1 MRMKSV
7 NLSLFKKN
15 QVIAVALSGGS
26 DSVSLCHFLK
36 TNEEKLNIT
45 VKAINIE
52 HGIRGETSIADTKF
66 VVDFC
71 AKLQVPLLTYAV
83 DCPTYAKDNKLTLE
97 ESARILRYDCFFDA
111 LKKGDCDLIATA
123 HHKSDNLESVLFNLF
138 RGTGL
143 KGLVGIKDEYKDKIV
158 RPMLDTSKAEIDDY
172 IKEHSLPFVVDETN
186 SDTDYTRNALRHEVI
201 PSIEKIF
208 PESADAVR
216 RLSKIVKEEDAF
228 LDELATGFIS
238 ATDDIVSIDLKIPDP
253 IFARAV
259 IIALKLVGLK
269 KDWEKSHIDGVTS
282 LKNLRTGSQIS
293 LPKDF
298 IAVKE
303 YDTIVL
309 LKKKPIL
316 SVQIPFGLGSF
327 KAIDQTISIEKTAMP
342 KNLKDGLY
350 ADLDKIPLGAI
361 IRTKQD
367 GDIFTPFGGKT
378 KLLSDYF
385 TDKKI
390 PSRLRGETPVLA
402 KDDKVLVVF
411 GVAVSNDIKVDETT
425 KNIIKFTSEK

>member
-83 DCPTYAKDNKLTLE
+83 DSPTYAKDNKLTLE

-143 KGLVGIKDEYKDKIV
+143 KGLVGIMDEYKDKIV

-172 IKEHSLPFVVDETN
+172 IKEHSLSFVVDETN

-259 IIALKLVGLK
+259 IIALKLAGLK

-298 IAVKE
+298 VAVKE

-316 SVQIPFGLGSF
+316 SVQIPFSLGSF

-367 GDIFTPFGGKT
+367 GDIFTPFGGKC
-378 KLLSDYF
+378 KLVSDYL

-390 PSRLRGETPVLA
+390 PSRLRGEIPVLA
-402 KDDKVLVVF
+402 KDDKILVVF